1 MNPCGT
7 TPRAMRL
14 RSGRLNHSLANL
26 PSPDDLGSGIVMGWL
41 RGERTVNAPPTP
53 KRLETKEEN
62 GAPGE
67 IRTPNPQIRSRRR
80 GWGVWAEL
88 ARWEPISTALAL
100 AVVVSTRLHCLATPS
115 FGPWVG
121 RGTVGRRHAIFRTLP
136 RHKTPAATT

>member
-67 IRTPNPQIRSRRR
+67 IRTPNPQIRSLMLYPVELRAQSGPDRWPGWRTGNILNEGWRRKQKTLTNLR
-80 GWGVWAEL
+80 
-88 ARWEPISTALAL
+88 
-100 AVVVSTRLHCLATPS
+100 
-115 FGPWVG
+115 
-121 RGTVGRRHAIFRTLP
+121 TVGTLLAGA
-136 RHKTPAATT
+136 KAACGIWAV